1 MNINA
6 ISGSLPLSQISKVT
20 SSNPIEQ
27 VGSDFW
33 AYIQNMNNTQQVAQ
47 EKNYEV
53 TIGKSDDT
61 HGALIAADKAALQ
74 TDIAV
79 TVRDKV
85 TYGINKLLD
94 MQI

>member
-1 MNINA
+1 MNVNA
-6 ISGSLPLSQISKVT
+6 LSSGLPLSQISKVT
-20 SSNPIEQ
+20 SSNPLEEA
-27 VGSDFW
+27 GNDFL
-33 AYIQNMNNTQQVAQ
+33 AYIQNMNTTQQVAQ